1 MAADHELQ
9 VGAEHAECL
18 VDDVALARLHHDAA
32 HLLALL
38 PELDALAERGTVL
51 AAEPIGYLAEEGDGN
66 VLEILA
72 PPDGGVHVL
81 THEDDDHGDEE
92 AQHERHE
99 QDVAADG
106 RHGLDVARRGRD
118 DAGVVGGERLA
129 ELVLLTFLEEEE
141 VERLLHLL
149 LAAHGLQVLRLVG
162 VAGYL
167 RGGLRLVRLEVGEL
181 GIEGGHIVVDTLHD
195 AVAQGGEVLVV
206 VGYQWV
212 LLAGVRHEVV
222 ALQLLLV
229 VLGYLLFDA
238 RALYAAVAGQELV
251 LAHLAGEVVADVLR
265 HGEVGVDVEDLLVCL
280 GAALHILLCGGLH
293 VGEQVAAL
301 VGGDAAVHVAQ
312 LTLYHAQTVGD
323 EVGGGDGHL
332 VLVVHPVLAVDG
344 DDGVEHVL
352 CALGD
357 DVLVGEVDDGALLLA
372 DGGGE
377 GCLDGAGHGVEAG
390 AAHMEHGSLAAAH
403 EGCVGVGHG
412 YLDIAQGRAH
422 MGVELARDVLV
433 AHHEVALAV
442 GALEVTDNKLVVAH
456 EVEVHLCALHV
467 VHAEELDGDG
477 QVLAVECHG
486 VEGSVYGVAHLEVQ
500 LLAGLEEH

>member
-106 RHGLDVARRGRD
+106 RHGGEGAGGRGD

-181 GIEGGHIVVDTLHD
+181 GIEGSHIVVDTLHD

-212 LLAGVRHEVV
+212 LLAGVSHEVV
-222 ALQLLLV
+222 AFQLLLV
-229 VLGYLLFDA
+229 VLGDLLFDA

-265 HGEVGVDVEDLLVCL
+265 HGEARLDVEYLLVGL

-312 LTLYHAQTVGD
+312 LALYHAQTVGD
-323 EVGGGDGHL
+323 EVVGGDAHL
-332 VLVVHPVLAVDG
+332 VLVVQPVLAVDG

-352 CALGD
+352 GTLD
-357 DVLVGEVDDGALLLA
+357 DHVLVGEVDDGALLLA

-377 GCLDGAGHGVEAG
+377 RRLDGAGHGVEAG
-390 AAHMEHGSLAAAH
+390 AAHMEHGSLAATH
-403 EGCVGVGHG
+403 EGRVGVGHAH
-412 YLDIAQGRAH
+412 LHIAQGRAH
-422 MGVELARDVLV
+422 MGVELACDVLV
-433 AHHEVALAV
+433 ALHGVALAV
-442 GALEVTDNKLVVAH
+442 GAPEVADDELVVAH
-456 EVEVHLCALHV
+456 EIEVHLCALRV

-477 QVLAVECHG
+477 QALAVERNG